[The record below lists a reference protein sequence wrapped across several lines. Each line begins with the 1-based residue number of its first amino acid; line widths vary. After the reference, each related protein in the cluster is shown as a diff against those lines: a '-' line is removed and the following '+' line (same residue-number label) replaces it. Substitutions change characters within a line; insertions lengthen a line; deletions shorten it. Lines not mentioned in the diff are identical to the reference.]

1 MSEEEKRQKEADA
14 LDHIGEILGD
24 CPARDQIRSLWEE
37 YEAGETGEAKLVKD
51 FDKIE
56 MIVQAREYERDQGV
70 NLQEFFDST
79 AGKWRT
85 SLGESWANQIYI
97 ERDTTTE

>member
-1 MSEEEKRQKEADA
+1 MSQEEKRQKEAAA

-85 SLGESWANQIYI
+85 TLGESWANQIYN
-97 ERDTTTE
+97 ERMRK